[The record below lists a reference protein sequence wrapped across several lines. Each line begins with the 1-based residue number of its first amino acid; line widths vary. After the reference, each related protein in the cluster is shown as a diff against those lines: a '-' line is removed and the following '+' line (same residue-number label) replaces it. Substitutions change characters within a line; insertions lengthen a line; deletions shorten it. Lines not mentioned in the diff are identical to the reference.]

1 MPQAKFIVF
10 ERTSDWSLVL
20 RPRLAKLGVRLR
32 EVRSLAECQLCLADF
47 PASMLAM
54 ELTTNNVMSIIN
66 GTTGLTQKA
75 PLARV
80 VILARYNCA
89 HLEWMLREAGVIEFV
104 LSPRRLEAIV
114 EVAKRHFRSLPTNE
128 ESIIKQLGIRLPWS

>member
-1 MPQAKFIVF
+1 MSQAKFIVF
-10 ERTSDWSLVL
+10 ERVSDWSLVL
-20 RPRLAKLGVRLR
+20 RPRLAEHGILLR
-32 EVRSLAECQLCLADF
+32 EVRSLAECQLCLIDF

-66 GTTGLTQKA
+66 GITELTQKA

-128 ESIIKQLGIRLPWS
+128 GAIMKQLGIQLPWS